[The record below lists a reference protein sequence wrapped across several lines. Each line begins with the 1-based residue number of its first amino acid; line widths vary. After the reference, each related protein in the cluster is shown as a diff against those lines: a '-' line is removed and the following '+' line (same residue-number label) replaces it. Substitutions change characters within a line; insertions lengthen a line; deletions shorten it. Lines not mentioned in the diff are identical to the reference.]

1 MKPPVLARIA
11 LGCAALA
18 LLSCAKGSEEE
29 VESETVVPVQTVAAA
44 RGTVRAV
51 IHATG
56 EVVPAPGAELI
67 AVAPEVARIA
77 EVPHADGDRVKRG
90 DVLVRFEAPNL
101 TADVQRQQAEVT
113 RAEAALQTANAAR
126 TRAQGLFDRGVAARK
141 EVEEATHGVA
151 EAEAALEQAR
161 ASLTAAQSFAGRA
174 VIRATFDGIVAKR
187 THNPGDVVD
196 ASANDAVLRVI
207 DPQRLE
213 VLAAVP
219 LADSSRV
226 KVGATARIAMAPTGQ
241 TDIGLKVLARPASV
255 DPGTSTMPVRL
266 SFNHGGSLPA
276 GAFVQVDIAA
286 EQHANVVIVPQVA
299 IVRDGEETIV
309 FVTDGKIAHRHTV
322 KTGLSD
328 GMQVEIVSGVNAGD
342 MVIVDGQAGLPD
354 QAKVT
359 LVKNSDGKSEE
370 KSDETSDE
378 KSDDKPKEKSKEK
391 PERGSEP

>member
-1 MKPPVLARIA
+1 MSRPLLAPVVA
-11 LGCAALA
+11 LCLA
-18 LLSCAKGSEEE
+18 LTTFACAKESEEE
-29 VESETVVPVQTVAAA
+29 VKSDTIVPVQTVAAA
-44 RGTVRAV
+44 RGAIRAV

-77 EVPHADGDRVKRG
+77 EVPHADGDHVKQG

-113 RAEAALQTANAAR
+113 RAEAALQTANAAK
-126 TRAQGLFDRGVAARK
+126 TRATGLFDRGVGARR
-141 EVEEATHGVA
+141 EVEEATHSVA
-151 EAEAALEQAR
+151 DAEAALEQAR

-174 VIRATFDGIVAKR
+174 VVRATFDGVVARR

-226 KVGATARIAMAPTGQ
+226 KIGAPARIAMAPTGQ
-241 TDIGLKVLARPASV
+241 TDVGLKVLARPASV

-266 SFNHGGSLPA
+266 SFNRSGGLPA
-276 GAFVQVDIAA
+276 GAFVQVDISA
-286 EQHANVVIVPQVA
+286 EQHANVVVIPQVA

-309 FVTDGKIAHRHTV
+309 FVTDGKVAHRHAV

-328 GMQVEIVSGVNAGD
+328 GMQIEIVSGVNAGD

-354 QAKVT
+354 EAKVT
-359 LVKNSDGKSEE
+359 LVKK
-370 KSDETSDE
+370 SDE
-378 KSDDKPKEKSKEK
+378 KSDEKDDKSDEKPEDKSKEK
-391 PERGSEP
+391 PKGGSEP